1 MFRKRWMMSRDPRS
15 QTEAKIEAFI
25 EFEAQVIASAPQ
37 PRAGFEQQLAQ
48 RLQHEF
54 SQRSPRKRLPMPAQR
69 FRFGHLSR
77 RTAII
82 LSILLIVG
90 VGVVLAMS
98 AALRQV
104 IGYDAGLKAIFEQ
117 GLGHEIGI
125 SQSIEDFTVTLEWAY
140 ADGNRLT
147 LAYMIAGHPGTP
159 YTNLES
165 HVYSLTLR
173 DSGEPIPFLQG
184 MSALMNQNGDIVG
197 LPPTPPDTI
206 LTADR
211 SLIIRTYDLSP
222 IAIGDRSTLDLRLE
236 ADAKGV
242 TLQKRTEM
250 PIEQFNSMYE
260 GPSGHFV
267 FDFSVSL
274 VNEQRIFTTTQTAT
288 DQDITIT
295 LEQVSVSPSQTRV
308 MICFT
313 PPDPARQWTGIPHLT
328 TDAGEVP
335 GGGGVKPFMDG
346 DRTCDDYTYFAG
358 MYDYHGEWQ
367 LEISELV
374 GFGSGGGNDQQRIA
388 GSWQFRFVVP

>member
-1 MFRKRWMMSRDPRS
+1 MNRDPQS
-15 QTEAKIEAFI
+15 QTEAKIEAFS
-25 EFEAQVIASAPQ
+25 EFEAQLIASAPP
-37 PRAGFEQQLAQ
+37 PRAGFEQELAQ
-48 RLQHEF
+48 RLQREF
-54 SQRSPRKRLPMPAQR
+54 TQRNRGRRLLMPAQPNHMGR
-69 FRFGHLSR
+69 LSR

-82 LSILLIVG
+82 LIILLIVG
-90 VGVVLAMS
+90 VGVVIAMS

-125 SQSIEDFTVTLEWAY
+125 SQTIEDFTVTLEWAY

-147 LAYMIAGHPGTP
+147 LAYMIAGRPGEQ
-159 YTNLES
+159 YTNLDGY
-165 HVYSLTLR
+165 VYNLTLR
-173 DSGEPIPFLQG
+173 DSGESIPFIQG
-184 MSALMNQNGDIVG
+184 MGALIDQNGEIVG
-197 LPPTPPDTI
+197 LPPTPTNVI
-206 LTADR
+206 STADR
-211 SLIIRTYDLSP
+211 SLNIRTYDLSSV
-222 IAIGDRSTLDLRLE
+222 AIGDRSTLNLHLE
-236 ADAKGV
+236 MDAQGV

-250 PIEQFNSMYE
+250 PIEQFSDMYE
-260 GPSGHFV
+260 GPDEHFT

-274 VNEQRIFTTTQTAT
+274 VGDQRVLSEPQMAT

-295 LEQVSVSPSQTRV
+295 LDRVTISPSQTRV
-308 MICFT
+308 IICFT

-328 TDAGEVP
+328 TDAGDVP

-346 DRTCDDYTYFAG
+346 ERTCDDYTYFAG
-358 MYDYHGEWQ
+358 MYDYHGDWQ